1 MINVEN
7 RKIVS
12 PIDKLAI
19 RFNCHVGSVI
29 AIDRNPFATKN
40 FLNVG
45 DWIVKIWT
53 DDIKEDSL
61 ITIRLDPFNLIDL
74 KIALRIKATN
84 FSNLKSLG
92 IGIEFLIFNTF
103 LL

>member
-1 MINVEN
+1 M
-7 RKIVS
+7 S

-19 RFNCHVGSVI
+19 RFNCHVGPVI
-29 AIDRNPFATKN
+29 AIDRNLFAT

-45 DWIVKIWT
+45 DWIVKIWM

-92 IGIEFLIFNTF
+92 IGIEFLIFNTYF
-103 LL
+103 